1 MSQTFLY
8 ISLLPLFL
16 IGVGII
22 IVVVLFIFLAPLV
35 GLGSL
40 SMYLERKTKAEKI
53 ILVFVIIVSF
63 LAASYPYWDE
73 FISTGIPPADLLKM
87 GFMFLIY
94 AIVTTMITGDLF
106 KHFRKKYV
114 KK

>member
-22 IVVVLFIFLAPLV
+22 IVVALFVFLAPLL

-40 SMYLERKTKAEKI
+40 SMYLEKRARAEKTILLFSI
-53 ILVFVIIVSF
+53 IGSF

-73 FISTGIPPADLLKM
+73 FVSTGIPPTDLLRM
-87 GFMFLIY
+87 AAMFLVYTVVIFS
-94 AIVTTMITGDLF
+94 IT
-106 KHFRKKYV
+106 RKISEYFG